1 MKIFQRIKAMCEK
14 HNITIQILEQK
25 LEFGNGTIGKWKY
38 VSPSLANAAKVAN
51 YFGVSVDWL
60 LEGGKYHREC
70 SNDGKR
76 SS

>member
-1 MKIFQRIKAMCEK
+1 MKIFQKIKAMCEK
-14 HNITIQILEQK
+14 HNITIQRLEQK

-60 LEGGKYHREC
+60 LEGSKCHREC
-70 SNDGKR
+70 CNDGER
-76 SS
+76 SR